1 MSILQHELQVAAE
14 SQKRETEA
22 GPYSVYANDY
32 GNYGNWYDCSG
43 WH

>member
-1 MSILQHELQVAAE
+1 MSILQHEMQVAAE
-14 SQKRETEA
+14 SQKREAESQA
-22 GPYSVYANDY
+22 YEVYINDY

>member
-1 MSILQHELQVAAE
+1 MSILQHEMQVAAE
-14 SQKRETEA
+14 SQEREAEGQA
-22 GPYSVYANDY
+22 YDVYINDY

>member
-1 MSILQHELQVAAE
+1 MSILQAEMAKAQE
-14 SQKRETEA
+14 SQLREAE
-22 GPYSVYANDY
+22 GGSYDVYINDY